1 MVVGDYNDMSAAAAK
16 VILDVIVEKPH
27 CVLGLPTGRT
37 PAGMYGYLTQ
47 LLNDGKVDLS
57 RVCTYNLDEY
67 VGLGPNDKESFHYY
81 MDSMLFSR
89 TAFLTAN
96 IHIPNGLAADPEV
109 ECGEYERKLNRS
121 GKIDLLVVGI
131 GINGHIG
138 FNEPGSEFNSR
149 VRVVELAETTR
160 KINAKYF
167 KSLEHVP
174 TRAITMGLQNIMEA
188 KRVLLIA
195 GGNEKALALA
205 GALNGPVSEQ
215 VPASVL
221 QRHDNLAVIADRK
234 AAEALSGLNMTVAAS
249 HCRD

>member
-16 VILDVIVEKPH
+16 VIVDVILKKPD
-27 CVLGLPTGRT
+27 CVLGLPAGKT
-37 PAGMYGYLTQ
+37 PVGMYGYLTQ
-47 LLNDGKVDLS
+47 LLNDGKVDLA

-67 VGLGPNDKESFHYY
+67 VGLGPKDKESFHYY

-89 TAFLTAN
+89 TAFSAAN
-96 IHIPNGLAADPEV
+96 IHIPNGLAADPEA
-109 ECGEYERKLNRS
+109 ECGEYERKLKHS

-138 FNEPGSEFNSR
+138 FNEPGSDFNSR

-160 KINAKYF
+160 KINARYF
-167 KSLEHVP
+167 KSLEQVP
-174 TRAITMGLQNIMEA
+174 RRAITMGLQNIMES

-195 GGNEKALALA
+195 GGSEKALALA
-205 GALNGPVSEQ
+205 KALNGPVSEQ

-221 QRHDNLAVIADRK
+221 QRHDDLTVIADLK
-234 AAEALSGLNMTVAAS
+234 AAGALSG
-249 HCRD
+249 